1 MHTMSKK
8 QLHIIFYSVV
18 EKILFTA
25 IYNDHSPPCETDDS
39 FHTLKSYLSL

>member
-8 QLHIIFYSVV
+8 QIHIIFYSVV

-25 IYNDHSPPCETDDS
+25 IYNDHSPPCETDES
-39 FHTLKSYLSL
+39 FHRLKSHLSL